1 MTKGLMM
8 EIRQY
13 QAGDCDAVWALHK
26 LSMQQVAA
34 DLGDGAYTDLHQ
46 IEQVYLNNRGEFLV
60 GILDGRLVAM
70 GAVKRTTDERAEV
83 KRMRVHPDFQGR
95 GFGQM
100 MLTLLEAR
108 AVELG
113 YAMLHL
119 DTSSGQDAAIGLYRK
134 NGYRQL
140 EETKEVQGLTL
151 LFFEKSL

>member
-1 MTKGLMM
+1 MKGVLM

-13 QAGDCDAVWALHK
+13 QAGDHDAVWALHK
-26 LSMQQVAA
+26 VGMQQVAA

-60 GILDGRLVAM
+60 GIHEGRLVAM
-70 GAVKRTTDERAEV
+70 GAVKQTTDERAEV
-83 KRMRVHPDFQGR
+83 KRMRVHPEFQGR

-100 MLTLLEAR
+100 MLTALEAR

-113 YAMLHL
+113 YTTLHL

-134 NGYRQL
+134 NGYRPL
-140 EETKEVQGLTL
+140 AGTKEVQGLTL
-151 LFFEKSL
+151 LFFEKSLE

>member
-1 MTKGLMM
+1 M

-13 QAGDCDAVWALHK
+13 QAADHDAVWALHK
-26 LSMQQVAA
+26 LGMQQVEA

-46 IEQVYLNNRGEFLV
+46 IEEVYLNNRGEFLV

-70 GAVKRTTDERAEV
+70 GAIKQTTEERAEV
-83 KRMRVHPDFQGR
+83 KRMRVHPDVQGR
-95 GFGQM
+95 GYGQR

-113 YAMLHL
+113 YMTLHL
-119 DTSSGQDAAIGLYRK
+119 DTSSGQAAAIGLYRK

-140 EETKEVQGLTL
+140 DETKEVQGLTL
-151 LFFEKSL
+151 IFF